1 MAGQPQYCVQELA
14 SFIGFMAEK
23 LYSFGDA
30 FGIKM
35 NNEHLVTFLFGQII
49 IITNNYSVNASY
61 KIFDLVKNIYTV
73 G

>member
-1 MAGQPQYCVQELA
+1 MQEFA

-23 LYSFGDA
+23 LYSFVAA

>member
-1 MAGQPQYCVQELA
+1 MQEFA

-23 LYSFGDA
+23 LFSFVDA

-49 IITNNYSVNASY
+49 IITNNYSVNAGY